1 MYDRILLPTDGS
13 EGTNRAV
20 RQAIDLA
27 AETGAELH
35 VLFVVEDMPYAPEMM
50 DEQVEM
56 RPREIG
62 QEAVEDIRERAD
74 ETGVAVERVVEAG
87 TPPPAILNYADSEDF
102 DLIVMGTH
110 GRGGLNRLLLGS
122 VAERVVRSATVP
134 FMTVRVGNVE
144 EPPLDRSDVQPGNL
158 DPSVTP
164 AIE

>member
-50 DEQVEM
+50 DDQVEM
-56 RPREIG
+56 RLREIG
-62 QEAVEDIRERAD
+62 HEAVEDIRERAD
-74 ETGVAVERVVEAG
+74 EAGVDVESVVEDG
-87 TPPPAILNYADSEDF
+87 TPHQTILNYADSEDI

-110 GRGGLNRLLLGS
+110 GRSGLDRYLLGS
-122 VAERVVRSATVP
+122 VTERIVRSSDVP
-134 FMTVRVGNVE
+134 VLTVRVSG
-144 EPPLDRSDVQPGNL
+144 DS
-158 DPSVTP
+158 
-164 AIE
+164 